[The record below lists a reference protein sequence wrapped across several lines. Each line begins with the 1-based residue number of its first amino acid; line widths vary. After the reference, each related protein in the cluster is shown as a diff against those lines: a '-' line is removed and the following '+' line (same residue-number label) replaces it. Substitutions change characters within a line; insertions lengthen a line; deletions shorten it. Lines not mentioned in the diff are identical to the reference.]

1 MYQIFLNKIL
11 LFNYYMFLIIRNIFE
26 KWKKKYKSRSLKEK
40 DKNIKTK
47 SINALKIQQN
57 GQTKQNFLKWADLH

>member
-1 MYQIFLNKIL
+1 MYQKFVNKIL
-11 LFNYYMFLIIRNIFE
+11 LLHYYMFIIIRNIFE
-26 KWKKKYKSRSLKEK
+26 KWKKKYKSRSLKGK

-57 GQTKQNFLKWADLH
+57 GQMKQNFLKWVDLH

>member
-1 MYQIFLNKIL
+1 MYQKFLNKIL
-11 LFNYYMFLIIRNIFE
+11 LLHYYMFLIIRNIFE